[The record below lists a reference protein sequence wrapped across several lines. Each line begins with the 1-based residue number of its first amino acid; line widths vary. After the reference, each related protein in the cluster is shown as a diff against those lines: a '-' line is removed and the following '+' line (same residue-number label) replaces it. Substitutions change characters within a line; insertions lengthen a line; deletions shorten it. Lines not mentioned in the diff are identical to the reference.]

1 MMYLIN
7 KNTKNIQIVCKD
19 THFFAI
25 EQMKSAILLKKF
37 GYMEKKHY
45 FCIEFLSIAI

>member
-1 MMYLIN
+1 MMYLVY
-7 KNTKNIQIVCKD
+7 KNTKITQIVCKD

-25 EQMKSAILLKKF
+25 EQIKSAILLKKF

-45 FCIEFLSIAI
+45 FCIKFQGIAI